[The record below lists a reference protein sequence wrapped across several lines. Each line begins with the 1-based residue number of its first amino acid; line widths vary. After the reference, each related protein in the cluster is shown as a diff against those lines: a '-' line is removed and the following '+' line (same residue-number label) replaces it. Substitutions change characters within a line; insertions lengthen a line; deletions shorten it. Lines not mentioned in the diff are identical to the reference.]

1 MDQWRTCKTCWRL
14 DEDDKPWISA
24 SLNSISEARSSCS
37 RCQVLYTIVKSYYS
51 LDELEGLRLNFKS
64 ARSFI
69 MEYKSKNQTVQM
81 IYCFKTQPD
90 VTIKHFPSIA
100 TCRRP
105 VAQYPDD
112 QSCIDFIKE
121 QLNSCASHPNCD
133 PQRDKPLPKRLVH
146 LGPKEN
152 ELRLCEVE
160 QSIGKYA
167 ALSHCWGKDSQ
178 VLKTTSTSIERFK
191 INIPWD
197 NLPKTLQ
204 DASIV
209 TRRIGLE
216 YIWIDSLCTIQGD
229 TYKLLVQPRPWN
241 QIFDVRNIGPIGS
254 RGWTYQENAL
264 SKRMVHFT
272 RRSIFWECQSELF
285 DESGNTPEEGNNET
299 GLSLIQ
305 QFSFFEEDPIITWH
319 AFVEDLAC
327 RQLSFWD
334 DKLPCT
340 AGIVSRL
347 QRHTGFQYRAGLWK
361 ESIAHDLL

>member
-24 SLNSISEARSSCS
+24 SLNSISEARSTCS
-37 RCQVLYTIVKSYYS
+37 RCQVLYTIMKSYYS

-81 IYCFKTQPD
+81 IYCFKTQRMSVLTFKEQNGNKALAD

-152 ELRLCEVE
+152 ELRLCEME

-167 ALSHCWGKDSQ
+167 ALSYCWGKDSQ

-209 TRRIGLE
+209 ARRIGLE
-216 YIWIDSLCTIQGD
+216 YIWIDSLCIIQGDKTDWENEASKMAQYYENALITISATSADSAKDGIFVEREDWSRAEVMEFEGCEGD
-229 TYKLLVQPRPWN
+229 TYKLLVQPRPRN

-272 RRSIFWECQSELF
+272 RRSIF
-285 DESGNTPEEGNNET
+285 
-299 GLSLIQ
+299 
-305 QFSFFEEDPIITWH
+305 
-319 AFVEDLAC
+319 
-327 RQLSFWD
+327 
-334 DKLPCT
+334 
-340 AGIVSRL
+340 
-347 QRHTGFQYRAGLWK
+347 
-361 ESIAHDLL
+361 